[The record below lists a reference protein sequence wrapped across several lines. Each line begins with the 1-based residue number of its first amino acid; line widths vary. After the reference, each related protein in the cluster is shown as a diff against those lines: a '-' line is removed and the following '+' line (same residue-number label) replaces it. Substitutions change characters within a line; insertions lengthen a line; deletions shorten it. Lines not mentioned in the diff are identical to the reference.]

1 EGSTRS
7 DLRSELGRTQRRLSS
22 RSYSERNAIAA
33 STVGDLLVEK
43 YSSKMSTRWLY
54 FCRQGTDTCWVTGT
68 LNLSLLTTQFSMIK
82 EADMSTVMLMEWTG
96 VTQDQYNQVMRTLD
110 LDKNPAAGAIL
121 HVAGFTAGT
130 LHVLDVWESQQAFE
144 KFQKDRLAAAVQEAG
159 INSQPKVQ
167 FYPARNI

>member
-1 EGSTRS
+1 MR
-7 DLRSELGRTQRRLSS
+7 
-22 RSYSERNAIAA
+22 IA
-33 STVGDLLVEK
+33 
-43 YSSKMSTRWLY
+43 WLY
-54 FCRQGTDTCWVTGT
+54 FCRQGTDTCGVTRT

-130 LHVLDVWESQQAFE
+130 PHGLDAWESQPAFE
-144 KFQKDRLAAAVQEAG
+144 EFQKDQLPAALQKAS
-159 INSQPKVQ
+159 IP
-167 FYPARNI
+167 